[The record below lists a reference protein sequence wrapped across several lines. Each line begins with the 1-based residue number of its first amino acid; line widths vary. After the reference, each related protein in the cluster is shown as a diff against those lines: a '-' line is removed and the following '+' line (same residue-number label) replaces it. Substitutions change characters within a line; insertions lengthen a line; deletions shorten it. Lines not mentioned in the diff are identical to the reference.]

1 MPALQWCFR
10 RWRTGSDD
18 FFWSGFV
25 LGAIS
30 LAAGIM
36 ALSRISDDGDVLD
49 DCPLSSTKFRNSFH
63 ALGVASI
70 IAGGFLILTG
80 AVSTRGRIFDTSKR
94 ALVPW
99 LLYLASLALTVQFVT
114 ACIAASSAVYHGEA
128 SVCVTFLARS
138 VVRASIALALASPSM
153 FIVMMILSFDPS
165 GRKTF
170 DNEDDYTR
178 LWEKRCN
185 VMCCCFTKHAS
196 GREAFSEAAKTLA
209 VVFRGYDLVPSDIA
223 AGMLLLQGYQT
234 HRRYQN
240 ARVLKFP
247 VDPLGREEVLSS
259 QARPVAMLTVEQ
271 RATLDDIQHFAKYYL
286 GAYGWM
292 LYTFMNVVSGL
303 PRLCAADAIMCCRTR
318 RHNGVEHHE
327 TCGCDTTAMKKITGL
342 RNDEIILTSFE
353 NTIYRPCFYVAKD
366 ASTNSV
372 VVAIR
377 GTMSLEDCITD
388 MVATPAE
395 VMLDETTNSRGWV
408 HSGMLQ
414 SATNVLQILVK
425 DGVLHE
431 ILQGRFAT
439 SNVVVVGHSLGAG
452 TAAILSILLWT
463 RYPALRNRFRCIAYA
478 PPGGLLSQSTRR
490 FCDSFMV
497 GTVVGFDV
505 IPRMS
510 AQNFNHL
517 RECLLAALT
526 HTNASKAEVFCSC
539 CCPQRLGERLQE
551 FQPDNES
558 SSSMQ
563 TLRRVLDRG
572 LTFDNA
578 KISAED
584 ISQERRDGTT
594 ATSVAV
600 TIGPSS
606 SGSPKGTPTEMRT
619 VTTDRTVP
627 LYPPLRMVHY
637 IKMVRQGKSTCCP
650 LTSDGGESL
659 WTRVVSNEVWCPT
672 FIDTAELD
680 FVVCHPMMTLDHFPD
695 RVLDVIEATH
705 KRLKSGELDRFMQLG
720 ASNSP
725 TSPLPN
731 QQHRDPVELN
741 QVGGAVGKVAT
752 PLMTPVGSPFGQAFV
767 PPNTTISKTSTSRY
781 QSV

>member
-1 MPALQWCFR
+1 MPALYWCFR

-25 LGAIS
+25 LGSVS

-36 ALSRISDDGDVLD
+36 AISRISDDGDVLD
-49 DCPLSSTKFRNSFH
+49 GCPLASVEFRNSFH
-63 ALGVASI
+63 GLAVVSI
-70 IAGGFLILTG
+70 IAGGLLLLTG
-80 AVSTRGRIFDTSKR
+80 AVSARGRIFDTSKR
-94 ALVPW
+94 SLVPW
-99 LLYLASLALTVQFVT
+99 LLYLGSLALLVQFVT
-114 ACIAASSAVYHGEA
+114 SCIAASRAVYHGEA
-128 SVCVTFLARS
+128 SVCLTFLARS
-138 VVRASIALALASPSM
+138 IIRASIALALASPSM
-153 FIVMMILSFDPS
+153 FIIMMLVSFDPS

-185 VMCCCFTKHAS
+185 LMCCCFTKHAS
-196 GREAFSEAAKTLA
+196 GQEAFSEAAKTMA

-240 ARVLKFP
+240 TRVLKFP

-259 QARPVAMLTVEQ
+259 QARPVAVLSVEQ

-303 PRLCAADAIMCCRTR
+303 PKLCAADAIMCCRTR

-366 ASTNSV
+366 SATNSV

-395 VMLDETTNSRGWV
+395 IMLDDTTNSRGWV

-478 PPGGLLSQSTRR
+478 PPGGLLSQSTRK

-572 LTFDNA
+572 LTFD
-578 KISAED
+578 SAAIGYED
-584 ISQERRDGTT
+584 VVERRASSTT
-594 ATSVAV
+594 AAV

-606 SGSPKGTPTEMRT
+606 SGSPKGSPTEVRSM
-619 VTTDRTVP
+619 TTDRTIP
-627 LYPPLRMVHY
+627 LFPPLRMVHY
-637 IKMVRQGKSTCCP
+637 VKMVRQGKSPCCP
-650 LTSDGGESL
+650 LTADGGGSL
-659 WTRVVSNEVWCPT
+659 WTRVVSNEIWCPT

-695 RVLDVIEATH
+695 RVLDVIESTH

-720 ASNSP
+720 VTPTPRQSNGE
-725 TSPLPN
+725 
-731 QQHRDPVELN
+731 PVELTS
-741 QVGGAVGKVAT
+741 QTGEGKIAT
-752 PLMTPVGSPFGQAFV
+752 PLTAPAVGSPFGQSFV
-767 PPNTTISKTSTSRY
+767 PPNTTIGKTSRY